1 MSVASLLFV
10 TFFGINVI
18 LFLILLLL
26 ICIGTFV
33 KRMQVNRNKEYE
45 HAAVLQMAT
54 RRKLSNRSHNFIP
67 KPKRQLS
74 IDTDLS
80 SSSEELDKTPTAP
93 RPIINDENKNKLE

>member
-1 MSVASLLFV
+1 MSIASLLFV

-26 ICIGTFV
+26 ICLGTFV

-54 RRKLSNRSHNFIP
+54 RRKLSNRSHNFM
-67 KPKRQLS
+67 PKRRLS
-74 IDTDLS
+74 VETEFS
-80 SSSEELDKTPTAP
+80 SSSDELDKTPTAP
-93 RPIINDENKNKLE
+93 RPTINDENKSKIE